1 MTRVPLA
8 QLEVP
13 DYDLGI
19 RGKLVRAEKLRK
31 SGRAAFCTIV
41 YGLDP
46 VDGVADTPFS
56 SAANG
61 YPDAFA
67 VPDESTRVELPWRP
81 GTEAV
86 LADLVDEHGAPLP
99 ESPRATLSRVTG
111 GFESLGLSA
120 VLGFEYE
127 CHVMHADDEILRR
140 RDFSSLRPLG
150 RVDNAYSLGR
160 VAESTALLE
169 EFVDRMDSVGVP
181 IEACHSEL
189 GPGFFE
195 YAIAPLPARAA
206 ADAAVRSRQYFRDLC
221 AERGLLATFMAKLR
235 IDTSGAGGH
244 VHQSVERDGK
254 NQFSDGQG
262 GLSDL
267 GRHYLGG
274 LLATMA
280 DSTALLNPFMNSYK
294 RLSAG
299 FFVAERASWG
309 WDNRN
314 GACRVIHNARPAA
327 TRIEHRRPGADANPY
342 LAAAAMLAGGL
353 HGLSESIEPGPALEA
368 GPDVGTRTGTAGQ
381 ALPANLTD
389 AVKAFQASEVMRKLL
404 GERFVDCYAATRNA
418 EVAAFAA
425 WWASTITDWEL
436 SRYLEHL

>member
-1 MTRVPLA
+1 MTRVALA

-13 DYDLGI
+13 DYNLGI
-19 RGKLVRAEKLRK
+19 RGKLLRAEKLKK
-31 SGRAAFCTIV
+31 SSRTAFCTIV

-67 VPDESTRVELPWRP
+67 LPDQSTRVELYWRP

-86 LADLVDEHGAPLP
+86 LADLVDEQGAPLP
-99 ESPRATLSRVTG
+99 ESPRATLSRVVD
-111 GFESLGLSA
+111 GFASLDLSP

-127 CHVMHADDEILRR
+127 CHVMHADDEVFRR
-140 RDFSSLRPLG
+140 RDFGSLRSLG

-160 VAESTALLE
+160 LAETAALFE

-189 GPGFFE
+189 GPGFLEF
-195 YAIAPLPARAA
+195 ALAPLPARAA

-221 AERGLLATFMAKLR
+221 AERGLHATFMAKLR
-235 IDTSGAGGH
+235 MDTSGAGGH
-244 VHQSVERDGK
+244 VHQSVERHGT
-254 NQFSDGQG
+254 NQFSDGRG

-274 LLATMA
+274 LLATMR

-294 RLSAG
+294 RLNAG

-314 GACRVIHNARPAA
+314 AACRVIHNAGSAA

-342 LAAAAMLAGGL
+342 LVAAGMLAGGL
-353 HGLSESIEPGPALEA
+353 HGLSESIEPGPALDA
-368 GPDVGTRTGTAGQ
+368 GSDGGAAGEG
-381 ALPANLTD
+381 LPSNLTD
-389 AVKAFQASEVMRKLL
+389 AATAFQASEVLRKLL
-404 GERFVDCYAATRNA
+404 GERFVDCYAATRAA
-418 EVAAFAA
+418 EVAAFSA
-425 WWASTITDWEL
+425 WWTSTITDWEL